1 MLFWLQSCTE
11 KDPYNP
17 DRYFSKAEQSAM
29 IKQSV
34 RFSAKLPPEA
44 THVTK
49 FDPTFD
55 WYYDVAANECDLR
68 ACATA
73 KDGTYY
79 FLMTKKARSIW
90 PAREAIGGIFK
101 ENSET
106 RLIEYEEV
114 FRTWKMAEDSLNARA
129 LELFNVMTKENDLT
143 PYLSKN
149 KGDRYIE
156 FPDDRFFYNKN
167 EHKWIDTAFD
177 STVFQK

>member
-17 DRYFSKAEQSAM
+17 DRYFSKAEQSAL

-49 FDPTFD
+49 VDPTFD

-101 ENSET
+101 VNSET

-149 KGDRYIE
+149 NGDRYIE
-156 FPDDRFFYNKN
+156 FPDDRFFYNKK

-177 STVFQK
+177 STVFRK